1 MDKFFYYLNKISI
14 ILLIYLLGFLTFK
27 FDFVSKNWLN
37 SSINL
42 FIEELSDKPKNFLLN
57 GLRSLSEDK
66 NSEEFQYFL
75 KKNVKPEKKV
85 Y

>member
-27 FDFVSKNWLN
+27 FDFVSKKWLN

-42 FIEELSDKPKNFLLN
+42 FIEELGEKPKKFLLN
-57 GLRSLSEDK
+57 GLQSLSEDE

-75 KKNVKPEKKV
+75 K
-85 Y
+85 